1 MIKEGEI
8 NMKKQLKRR
17 ILIHAEKT
25 AYIGGKDWDGDIF
38 KYRGKPYVVDISRG
52 IVKEAKDR

>member
-1 MIKEGEI
+1 
-8 NMKKQLKRR
+8 MKKQLKRR